1 MARIGIVAFV
11 GSQATMIFNT
21 YKVNPE
27 NPSGPAIPSQARREY
42 TGENSAEQVLAFA
55 RKVCGVKSDA
65 KVHALR
71 LAEGVYSIEEGDAPA
86 TTRSK

>member
-11 GSQATMIFNT
+11 GGQATMIFNT

-55 RKVCGVKSDA
+55 RKVCGVKDA

-71 LAEGVYSIEEGDAPA
+71 LAEGVYSIEEGDAPS
-86 TTRSK
+86 TSKSK